1 MGYLPSEMYSLALSH
16 LQRVT
21 TMQDKSQGLCELPKM
36 GQEGLVHNE
45 AQMTP
50 LPSLPISAVWSQ
62 VWREVNINILGV
74 YYAIVQEV

>member
-1 MGYLPSEMYSLALSH
+1 MSLESSPFNSHIVQFLFLLMGYLPSEMYSLALSH

-21 TMQDKSQGLCELPKM
+21 TTQDKSQGLCELPKM

-50 LPSLPISAVWSQ
+50 LPSLPISAV
-62 VWREVNINILGV
+62 
-74 YYAIVQEV
+74 